1 MSKIS
6 WKPSNFLYPLPA
18 VIVTVGDE
26 EYTNAITIAWTGTIC
41 SNPPMVYISVRPS
54 RHSYNIL
61 KKTREFVINLT
72 TKEIARATDYIGV
85 ISGKKEDKIKK
96 MNLTLEKSNI
106 VKTKQIVESPV
117 NIECKVKS
125 IKKLGTHDMF
135 IADVVNVN
143 VDEKY
148 INKNNKLELEKAG
161 LITYSHGEYFNLG
174 KMIGKF
180 GYSVQKK
187 NKKIKRRK

>member
-1 MSKIS
+1 MTKIS